1 MKSQSILLLLL
12 SCSGCQAFPFAQK
25 ANKGVAKQAE
35 NDAMAIFEQKFPFDD
50 SPAPKVGLGD
60 FGMPGGGSSAA
71 PTGKRLTDVGEPR
84 ARAAFGELAKLYGTE
99 EALEMVQVQPIILC
113 FNYKLWKESLDKWE
127 EAYGL
132 EKAQGMV
139 QRNPGLLAV
148 KPADAATS
156 SESAMAFSYVIAIT
170 RPASKVLLPL
180 LIFLLLSP
188 FIEQATG
195 IPIRETREALFG

>member
-1 MKSQSILLLLL
+1 MKSLSIFLLVLIG
-12 SCSGCQAFPFAQK
+12 SCCQAFPTA
-25 ANKGVAKQAE
+25 ANKGASKQAE
-35 NDAMAIFEQKFPFDD
+35 NDAMAVFEQKFPFDG
-50 SPAPKVGLGD
+50 SPAPKVGLGA
-60 FGMPGGGSSAA
+60 FGMPGGGAE

-84 ARAAFGELAKLYGTE
+84 ARAAFGELAKLYGAD
-99 EALEMVQVQPIILC
+99 EALAMVQVQPIILC
-113 FNYKLWKESLDKWE
+113 FNYKLWKESLEKWE
-127 EAYGL
+127 EVYGL

-148 KPADAATS
+148 KPADAATP
-156 SESAMAFSYVIAIT
+156 SESAMAFSYIIAIT

-188 FIEQATG
+188 FIEAATG